1 MNNSNNKWYI
11 VVFKLCTGIEKFR
24 YNKRINDSPKST
36 QFINTETHEI
46 VALWNDRIIRFEV
59 A

>member
-1 MNNSNNKWYI
+1 MNNINNWHI

-24 YNKRINDSPKST
+24 YNKRIKVCEKMT

-46 VALWNDRIIRFEV
+46 VALWDNRIIGFE
-59 A
+59 AE